1 MLTENFN
8 NKNPWGM
15 YKKAGHATFIP
26 SALLLLMAIDNGWD
40 IVKAQPVVRW
50 ENQGP
55 VYLVTVKC
63 HSGGEEQKLVI
74 PKNAL
79 VDKILEQ
86 HAPAMVP
93 VC

>member
-1 MLTENFN
+1 MLAENFN
-8 NKNPWGM
+8 HNNPWGM
-15 YKKAGHATFIP
+15 SSKAGHATYIP

-40 IVKAQPVVRW
+40 IVKAQPVERW
-50 ENQGP
+50 ENYGP
-55 VYLVTVKC
+55 VYLITVRC
-63 HSGGEEQKLVI
+63 NSGGEEHNLVI
-74 PKNAL
+74 PRSSL

>member
-1 MLTENFN
+1 MTIENS

-15 YKKAGHATFIP
+15 YKQAGHATYIP

-40 IVKAQPVVRW
+40 IVKAQPVARW
-50 ENQGP
+50 ENYGP

-63 HSGGEEQKLVI
+63 VSGGDEQKLVI

-79 VDKILEQ
+79 IEKILEQ